1 MARTISTRIEL
12 DGEAEFKSAIK
23 NINSELGVL
32 KSEMA
37 VTDSEFQGQAN
48 SVEALTK
55 RQEQLAKQYE
65 LQGQKVKQLTRMRD
79 AASAALSKANEEL
92 EEAVRLY
99 GENSQEAEDYAKRV
113 ENAQQAQARYAA
125 QVNKAQAELN
135 KLNRS
140 LQNNETYLDEARK
153 SADGTASSID
163 GFGKKVKT
171 AQNNLDDAGGAGLT
185 FGNILSANVAGD
197 VIVGAI
203 GKLANGVADVA
214 VKLLECVKA
223 GAAFSDEISTLS
235 ITTSLSTDTLQEFQ
249 YMEDLID
256 VSLDTLTG
264 SMRKLINNMDAA
276 RDGSKTVIEAFDSL
290 GVEIMDSNGQLR
302 NAETVF
308 YEAVDALAA
317 MGNET
322 DRDAAAMDIFGKSA
336 QDLMPLIEAGS
347 DALRGLAEDA
357 HEVGYVL
364 GEEQLSVLNA
374 QQDSLDRLNKAW
386 DTLSNTIAV
395 KAAPAVTSIT
405 DLMAHLLETAASGD
419 FSGETPDDM
428 VQNLVTAIEELGPV
442 SDENLNQFVALYD
455 SLLQRLGVE
464 FNWEQFNDLA
474 VAIAAAREAAS
485 AANPELMQMGE
496 TYALTASEATKAGH
510 AHETYASVVDAATST
525 ISERISTL
533 REEYTTAYEAAYTSI
548 SQQMGLFETMATTV
562 TLSVDDMIGALESQ
576 VEYMATY
583 AENLKTAT
591 EMGLDEGLIQAL
603 SDGSAESAG
612 ILQEIVNAGSEKIE
626 ALNEQFRKVEE
637 GKADFADTVAQM
649 KTDFGTTMDEIVRD
663 YGNAVDELDMY
674 DRAMESG
681 KNTMQGLLDGID
693 SLSGQVEEKFR
704 EIGSGIPKV
713 YDRVVEIQSPS
724 RRMYRSGVY
733 TMEGLINGIDSM
745 KAELGDTFTEVINA
759 GTATTLEALRSRA
772 DELVRAYTEA
782 YDAAYDSVSSQMGL
796 FESMSATATLSVDD
810 TIAALESQAA
820 YLADYSENYTK
831 ASEMGISSD
840 LLSALSDGSAES
852 AGLLAEIANSTVDQI
867 AELNKQFQA
876 VEGEKAHFAD
886 QIASLRSGFSSEMA
900 DLAAD
905 FAIAI
910 EDMAMYDEAYASGF
924 ETMEGF
930 EAGAYEAASGVVDAF
945 AKTAAAAVAAFNA
958 EMSGIS
964 GTSLMAESTDG
975 GTSVAA
981 MQQIAA
987 DMVNGVQTAMA
998 GAGGSGT
1005 YNVTLVTEDGATLGN
1020 WLLPSL
1026 ISAANAN
1033 GTPIQ
1038 NTTLG
1043 GG

>member
-65 LQGQKVKQLTRMRD
+65 LQGQKVQQLTRMRD

-113 ENAQQAQARYAA
+113 ENAQQAQARYAT

-317 MGNET
+317 MRKET
-322 DRDAAAMDIFGKSA
+322 DRDAVAMDIFGMRA

-674 DRAMESG
+674 DRAMEAG
-681 KNTMQGLLDGID
+681 RNTVLGLIDGIN
-693 SLSGQVEEKFR
+693 SMAGQ
-704 EIGSGIPKV
+704 
-713 YDRVVEIQSPS
+713 
-724 RRMYRSGVY
+724 
-733 TMEGLINGIDSM
+733 
-745 KAELGDTFTEVINA
+745 
-759 GTATTLEALRSRA
+759 
-772 DELVRAYTEA
+772 
-782 YDAAYDSVSSQMGL
+782 
-796 FESMSATATLSVDD
+796 
-810 TIAALESQAA
+810 
-820 YLADYSENYTK
+820 
-831 ASEMGISSD
+831 
-840 LLSALSDGSAES
+840 
-852 AGLLAEIANSTVDQI
+852 
-867 AELNKQFQA
+867 
-876 VEGEKAHFAD
+876 
-886 QIASLRSGFSSEMA
+886 
-900 DLAAD
+900 
-905 FAIAI
+905 
-910 EDMAMYDEAYASGF
+910 
-924 ETMEGF
+924 
-930 EAGAYEAASGVVDAF
+930 
-945 AKTAAAAVAAFNA
+945 AAAAFAAVSSYNA
-958 EMSGIS
+958 EMAGAVNMSP
-964 GTSLMAESTDG
+964 TSESTDG
-975 GTSVAA
+975 AVGVAA